1 MDTRLQAR
9 LRDELEAERASLVA
23 DLRAQGADPDSEK
36 VDRIAVDQ
44 NFADSAQASAERA
57 QTLARIAGA
66 RERLAEVDAALAR
79 MDEGTYGLCEVCGG
93 VIPEARLEA
102 RPMSTRDVQH
112 ASA

>member
-1 MDTRLQAR
+1 
-9 LRDELEAERASLVA
+9 
-23 DLRAQGADPDSEK
+23 
-36 VDRIAVDQ
+36 
-44 NFADSAQASAERA
+44 
-57 QTLARIAGA
+57 
-66 RERLAEVDAALAR
+66 